1 MPVHAVDIDPA
12 RGKNG
17 WEDSWKKR
25 YCIGIMLLDL
35 NDPSKVI
42 GMSKRPLMIPEAPY
56 ELNGGFRDNALFPC
70 GMVRDDEGKIRI
82 YYSAGDAVVRMAY
95 ADEKDLI
102 ALCSEARNA

>member
-1 MPVHAVDIDPA
+1 
-12 RGKNG
+12 
-17 WEDSWKKR
+17 
-25 YCIGIMLLDL
+25 MLLDL

-56 ELNGGFRDNALFPC
+56 ELSGGFRDNALFPC
-70 GMVRDDEGKIRI
+70 GMVRDNEGKIRI

-95 ADEKDLI
+95 ADESDLI